1 MRIEGIRARE
11 VVNSRGYPT
20 VEVELRSGETLSRAM
35 APSGASTG
43 SHEAHEVRDGGAR
56 LLGKGVRTACRNVEE
71 VIAKRLL
78 GARFDSF
85 RDVDRALL
93 ELEPS
98 PQKATLGA
106 NAILSVSLAAAKL
119 QAALA
124 GLPLYRVLAEGQRPC
139 LLPIPFLN
147 IFNGGAHA
155 DNGLDVQE
163 FMIVPIGFHRFSEA
177 LFASAE
183 VFHALRLL
191 LKERG
196 YRTLVADEGG
206 FGPNLKSEQ
215 ETLDTLVGAIAKA
228 GHEPGRDFGLA
239 LDVAGGEFVTG
250 GIYRF
255 PKSGK
260 ETTADELIQKI
271 CRWARDYPLISVEDP
286 LGEDDWEGWR
296 ALMERA
302 PEGLQIVGDDL
313 FVTQPQRLHRGIE
326 EGVANAILI
335 KPNQVGTVSETLD
348 VIALAKEHN
357 YRCMVSHRSG
367 ETEDVSIAHLA
378 VAAQTGQIKAG
389 APCRGERTC
398 KYNELLRIEDELGEE
413 AVYAS
418 WTSLPRRAET
428 V

>member
-1 MRIEGIRARE
+1 MRIEAVRARE
-11 VVNSRGYPT
+11 VLNSRGYPT
-20 VEVELRSGETLSRAM
+20 IEVELRSGKTRARAI

-43 SHEAHEVRDGGAR
+43 SHEAHEVRDGGKR

-71 VIAKRLL
+71 VIAKRLV
-78 GARFDSF
+78 GADFDSF
-85 RDVDRALL
+85 REVDGAML

-98 PQKATLGA
+98 PQKSTLGA
-106 NAILSVSLAAAKL
+106 NAILAVSLAAAKL

-124 GLPLYRVLAEGQRPC
+124 GVPLYQVLALGERPR

-163 FMIVPIGFHRFSEA
+163 FMIVPIGFQRFSEA

-183 VFHALRLL
+183 VFHALRLV
-191 LKERG
+191 LKQKG

-215 ETLDTLVGAIAKA
+215 ETLDTLMTAIAQA
-228 GHEPGRDFGLA
+228 GYKPGKDFGLA

-260 ETTADELIQKI
+260 ETTADELIEKI
-271 CRWARDYPLISVEDP
+271 CRWAADYPLISVEDP

-302 PEGLQIVGDDL
+302 PDGLQIVGDDL
-313 FVTQPQRLHRGIE
+313 FVTQPQRLRQGIE
-326 EGVANAILI
+326 KGVANAILI
-335 KPNQVGTVSETLD
+335 KLNQVGTVSETLD
-348 VIALAKEHN
+348 VIALAREN
-357 YRCMVSHRSG
+357 GYRCMVSHRSG

-398 KYNELLRIEDELGEE
+398 KYNELLRIEDDLGDE
-413 AVYAS
+413 ANYAS
-418 WTSLPRRAET
+418 WTSLSRR
-428 V
+428 